1 MDSDYDDDYTYG
13 GIGMHHMNIQQ
24 DDNVNSDTDVDDD
37 NSDDDDHNHTLIQFK
52 SAKKKDDQIYG
63 VFGTTSSDEDDG
75 HNRNRNR
82 RSGGK
87 GGPKSVI
94 GVGIKWKKQMKTDSL
109 DSVFVTSSSKNNESN
124 EDSKTANDSD
134 NDIEMKD
141 VSKEK
146 KSLHDKE
153 NVSSNYDD
161 SEKNEKLE
169 EELDNERQRKVIE
182 EANAKF
188 AALLER
194 GKIKKNNYYSPR
206 SDDKSSKL
214 KSKPLSNPRIQPF
227 YFSNKQQKEENE
239 KTNDYEDNDTT
250 NRPGMGLGFHKSS
263 NDEENEQ
270 QDESVPSLS
279 SFFSTNTNLQHFL
292 GQSNKKSSTT
302 TSTIATKSIKRDPSL
317 GTWEKHTKGIGM
329 KLLAKMGYSGSGG
342 LGAKRLRTTKT
353 TATTT
358 ATSTI
363 TTTTT
368 NETSIQSK
376 DKEDI
381 KHVQKERKG
390 ISRPVEV
397 VVRPANLG
405 LGFGS
410 FKEATKLKANQQIE
424 AEVRGID
431 WKKQEEERK
440 KKEEEENRK
449 KQELSGFHELK
460 SLIPTTESLLSSSN
474 WRKGN
479 NIGKKRKRKD
489 ESTKRNII
497 SYQDL
502 IKPDGTSDKNV
513 IIDMRGPSVTN
524 INPSSLSESR
534 HDQESTDA
542 KQIELGEELLH
553 NITFL
558 VNTYENKLHS
568 TSHFVIS
575 SKNKAKSIQSDIDGL
590 IQRRKD
596 VQARKNKLQNVLDII
611 EKIDILQ
618 IQNSLFD
625 LRQFEML
632 MQQLNN
638 NFTVEEK
645 SSVKFYTSLVPSLLS
660 SIIENILKDW
670 EPTTHNLLQSKQQI
684 VKLFNLCSTC
694 CPDIDKS
701 SLEFLH
707 KYILSNHVFPRVR
720 KVLQSSSKWN
730 PVTMVEFGLN
740 LYELLLDVS
749 QDFSIQEKKIERI
762 DSSTSTVLF
771 SEIDDRT
778 RIDLSTLVKDS
789 IMFDVIY
796 PKLQYALNQWTP
808 ESNNNANGDLI
819 RNPLSGWILPWLPHL
834 DYKSVLSTLL
844 PDMKRKVKKTLTVS
858 SKNSKTIGDRIW
870 LKWAHNTIKKWD
882 GVFDQESIQNIVSDC
897 VISSLARHLSTI
909 TIYPVCESTMES
921 VEILMSFYDDKLIR
935 ETEFLSLVEG
945 EILNNV
951 ASTMHN
957 GLISNKLSVLNAADL
972 YIAWKKTFQN
982 VLLKPDP
989 TICRIFLGCLMMIK
1003 ASSNGDQDS
1012 LGDLEPPSIH
1022 AINYMSVQARRAKEN
1037 RLREEEE
1044 MLRVDKD
1051 KFTNN
1056 VTRSQVNGATFK
1068 DVVEDFA
1075 NHNGLSFFPKS
1086 GPNSSIDGKR
1096 IYILGSSQIYIDDN
1110 VIFAND
1116 GNNYKPKSLSDILSM
1131 AYI

>member
-24 DDNVNSDTDVDDD
+24 NDNVDSDADDDDD
-37 NSDDDDHNHTLIQFK
+37 NSDDDDHTMIHFK
-52 SAKKKDDQIYG
+52 STKNNDDQIYG
-63 VFGTTSSDEDDG
+63 VFGTTSFDEGDG

-82 RSGGK
+82 RNGGK

-94 GVGIKWKKQMKTDSL
+94 GGGIKWKKQTKTDSL
-109 DSVFVTSSSKNNESN
+109 DSVFVTSFSKNNEANKHN
-124 EDSKTANDSD
+124 EDSKTTNDSD
-134 NDIEMKD
+134 NDIEEKD
-141 VSKEK
+141 VSKEN
-146 KSLHDKE
+146 KSLHDKD
-153 NVSSNYDD
+153 NMSNNYDD
-161 SEKNEKLE
+161 SEMNEKVE
-169 EELDNERQRKVIE
+169 EEQDNETQRKAIE
-182 EANAKF
+182 EENAKF

-194 GKIKKNNYYSPR
+194 GKRKKNNYSPR
-206 SDDKSSKL
+206 SDDKSKL
-214 KSKPLSNPRIQPF
+214 NSKPLTNPRIQPF
-227 YFSNKQQKEENE
+227 YFSNNQPKRENE
-239 KTNDYEDNDTT
+239 KTNDYEDNERTKQ
-250 NRPGMGLGFHKSS
+250 PGMGLGFHKSS

-279 SFFSTNTNLQHFL
+279 SFFSTNTNFQHFL
-292 GQSNKKSSTT
+292 GQSNKKSSSTPT
-302 TSTIATKSIKRDPSL
+302 TSTFATKSINRDPSL

-329 KLLAKMGYSGSGG
+329 KLLTKMGYSGSGG

-353 TATTT
+353 AATATRPTT
-358 ATSTI
+358 S
-363 TTTTT
+363 TTT
-368 NETSIQSK
+368 NETLIQSK
-376 DKEDI
+376 DTEEI
-381 KHVQKERKG
+381 THVQKERKG

-410 FKEATKLKANQQIE
+410 FKEATKLKTNQQIE

-431 WKKQEEERK
+431 WKKQEEGRK

-449 KQELSGFHELK
+449 KQELRGFHELK
-460 SLIPTTESLLSSSN
+460 RLIPTTESLLSSSN
-474 WRKGN
+474 WRKEK
-479 NIGKKRKRKD
+479 GKKRKRKD

-502 IKPDGTSDKNV
+502 IKPDGTTDKNV

-534 HDQESTDA
+534 QDQESTDA
-542 KQIELGEELLH
+542 KQVQLGEELLH

-568 TSHFVIS
+568 TSHFVNS
-575 SKNKAKSIQSDIDGL
+575 SKNKAKSIQSDIEGL

-596 VQARKNKLQNVLDII
+596 VQARKKKLQNVLDII
-611 EKIDILQ
+611 EKIDLLQ
-618 IQNSLFD
+618 IQDSLFD
-625 LRQFEML
+625 LNQFELL

-645 SSVKFYTSLVPSLLS
+645 TSVKFYASLVPSLLS
-660 SIIENILKDW
+660 SIVENILKDW
-670 EPTTHNLLQSKQQI
+670 ELTTNNLLQSKQQI
-684 VKLFNLCSTC
+684 VKLFKLCSSC
-694 CPDIDKS
+694 CPDIDTS

-749 QDFSIQEKKIERI
+749 QDFSIQENKIEII
-762 DSSTSTVLF
+762 DSSTPTVLF

-778 RIDLSTLVKDS
+778 RIDLSNFVKDS

-808 ESNNNANGDLI
+808 ENNNGNGDLI
-819 RNPLSGWILPWLPHL
+819 RNPLSEWILPWLPHL
-834 DYKSVLSTLL
+834 DYKSMLSTLL
-844 PDMKRKVKKTLTVS
+844 PDIKRKVKTTLTVS
-858 SKNSKTIGDRIW
+858 FKNSRNIGDSSW
-870 LKWAHNTIKKWD
+870 LKWVHNSIKKWY
-882 GVFDQESIQNIVSDC
+882 GVFDQESIQSIVSDC
-897 VISSLARHLSTI
+897 VTSRLARHLSTI
-909 TIYPVCESTMES
+909 AIYPVCESTMAS
-921 VEILMSFYDDKLIR
+921 IEILMSFYDDKLIR

-945 EILNNV
+945 EILNKI
-951 ASTMHN
+951 ASTMYD
-957 GLISNKLSVLNAADL
+957 GLISNKLSVLQAAFL

-982 VLLKPDP
+982 VLLKLDP
-989 TICRIFLGCLMMIK
+989 AVCRIFLGYLMMIK
-1003 ASSNGDQDS
+1003 ASSHGDKDS
-1012 LGDLEPPSIH
+1012 LEDLEPPSIH

-1051 KFTNN
+1051 KVTNN
-1056 VTRSQVNGATFK
+1056 VTRFQVNGATFK

-1096 IYILGSSQIYIDDN
+1096 IYILGSCQIYIDDN
-1110 VIFAND
+1110 VVFAND
-1116 GNNYKPKSLSDILSM
+1116 GKNYKPKSLSDILSM
-1131 AYI
+1131 AYS